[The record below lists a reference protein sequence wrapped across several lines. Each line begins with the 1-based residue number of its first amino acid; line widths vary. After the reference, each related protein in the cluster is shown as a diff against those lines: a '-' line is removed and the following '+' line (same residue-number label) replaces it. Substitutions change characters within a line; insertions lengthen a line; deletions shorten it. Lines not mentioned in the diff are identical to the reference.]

1 MKKVTVIG
9 IGLIGGSMALTLKE
23 KKFASHIIGV
33 DANEANQ
40 KRALEL
46 GLVDEIMP
54 LEEAIDAADLIIVAI
69 PVNAADKLLPAILDL
84 VDKQVVMDVGSTKSD
99 IVGAVAGHP
108 KRRRFVASHPM
119 WGTEYSGPD
128 AAIRGAFVNKATI
141 ICNRND
147 SDEDAA
153 TLVEELYSV
162 LGMRLLYMDALSH
175 DLHAAYVSHISHI
188 TSFALANTVL
198 EKEREEDAIFE
209 MASAGFEST
218 VRLAKSNPAMW
229 VPIFMQNRENVL
241 DVLNEHIT
249 QLRKFKS
256 CLEKENY
263 EYLKELIDHANG
275 IKRILK

>member
-23 KKFASHIIGV
+23 KKFASHVIGV

-46 GLVDEIMP
+46 GLVDEILP
-54 LEEAIDAADLIIVAI
+54 VEDAIKAADLVIVAI
-69 PVNAADKLLPAILDL
+69 PVNAADKIMPTILDL

-99 IVGAVAGHP
+99 IIGAVANHP

-147 SDEDAA
+147 SDEDAVA
-153 TLVEELYSV
+153 VV
-162 LGMRLLYMDALSH
+162 
-175 DLHAAYVSHISHI
+175 
-188 TSFALANTVL
+188 
-198 EKEREEDAIFE
+198 
-209 MASAGFEST
+209 
-218 VRLAKSNPAMW
+218 
-229 VPIFMQNRENVL
+229 
-241 DVLNEHIT
+241 
-249 QLRKFKS
+249 
-256 CLEKENY
+256 
-263 EYLKELIDHANG
+263 
-275 IKRILK
+275 